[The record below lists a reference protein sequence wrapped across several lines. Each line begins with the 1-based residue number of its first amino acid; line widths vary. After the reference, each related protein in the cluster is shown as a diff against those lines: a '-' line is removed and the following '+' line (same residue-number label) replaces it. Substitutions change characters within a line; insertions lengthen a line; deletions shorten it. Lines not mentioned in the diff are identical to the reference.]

1 MADDGDQL
9 NMGLAALNQEAG
21 RRLTWDEQEVLGDPT
36 WQRDTA
42 GLRRPMGLGVHVYE
56 VCPWEQAPSSHWA
69 QVRQHSVPSDRS
81 WQEQAVCPSVK
92 EPELP
97 TGVQR
102 QSQYKGSSRSQVHSL
117 CSQADVGSHLGNDLS
132 VQGPA

>member
-69 QVRQHSVPSDRS
+69 FPPHTGRRS
-81 WQEQAVCPSVK
+81 ANI
-92 EPELP
+92 
-97 TGVQR
+97 
-102 QSQYKGSSRSQVHSL
+102 QSLVTEAGKSKQCVH
-117 CSQADVGSHLGNDLS
+117 Q
-132 VQGPA
+132 